1 MRTAVHVDGSVGCP
15 EKLHVIGREVPRNRI
30 VLLGDAQTP
39 REIPVID
46 ARMRSAHKVG
56 DRLISSGVLAM
67 APAGGKNGSSG
78 MNLDPTFLMF
88 SLIPGGNFTGGT
100 TVLAGVGVL
109 LGGVLCL
116 TIRAGW

>member
-1 MRTAVHVDGSVGCP
+1 MTTTGAERGTVPARGLVRLAH
-15 EKLHVIGREVPRNRI
+15 VPRDTKRR
-30 VLLGDAQTP
+30 AP
-39 REIPVID
+39 
-46 ARMRSAHKVG
+46 S
-56 DRLISSGVLAM
+56 ISSGVLAM

-116 TIRAGW
+116 MIRAGW